1 MICNLTPHEV
11 VVARPAE
18 DWSGQSLGSIEGWA
32 RTQGGEFQQASW
44 TVIGRWSAGQMAARV
59 GYRESPAEYLLEG
72 VPVAP
77 RPGGVVT
84 GLPEEV
90 DGVFLIV
97 SGAAHAEALSLG
109 RRDTVCPDTT
119 WSPLV
124 GPPSASGQRPIVAV
138 RRLLR

>member
-1 MICNLTPHEV
+1 MIYNFTPHEV
-11 VVARPAE
+11 VVARPTD
-18 DWSGQSLGSIEGWA
+18 DWSGRSLGSIDGWTE
-32 RTQGGEFQQASW
+32 TQSGEFQQESW
-44 TVIGRWSAGQMAARV
+44 SVIGRWAAAQTAARV
-59 GYRESPAEYLLEG
+59 SYQESPVEYLLEG
-72 VPVAP
+72 VPVAA

-84 GLPEEV
+84 GLPDEV
-90 DGVFLIV
+90 DGAYLIV

-138 RRLLR
+138 RRFLR